1 MNATPVSVAVIADKT
16 VTKAEVLRTTTTGA
30 PVKIKAVANGKYL
43 LAEQQNGVAP
53 ENITVK
59 RSGKNLL
66 VMLEGTDSDQPQ
78 LIIEGFFDKPGE
90 LVGIAED
97 GEYHPF
103 IATDGESD
111 HEAAVLADG
120 ESSALALGA
129 ETMGDSLYNLEPA
142 AGFAW
147 SPALLAL
154 GGLAAI
160 IAATG
165 LGYMV
170 AKEQF
175 KDSGSDKSRSGSGN
189 EGSEGGTDKP
199 AQKPVMSAAIDNI
212 GSVTGPIPA
221 GGSTDDSRPEFTG
234 RATPGNTIEI
244 WDGSTK
250 LGETKV
256 NDDGSWS
263 FTPEKALTTGK
274 HSIYPIERDADGNK
288 SEAGEA
294 IDFTLDLTAPAKGS
308 ISQMIDNVGSKRGS
322 IAPGESTDDTT
333 PTLVGKAEPGSIVE
347 IWLDGKRI
355 GTADVTASGDWSY
368 TPAALGNGSHSFTV
382 VVTDPAGNRSLPSE
396 PYQIHVDTVAPENQ
410 GIGYIKDNEGAVT
423 GPIGEDGRTSDARP
437 SIGGEGQEKG
447 DIVKVIVDDE
457 VIGSVVVGDDGKW
470 EFRPEKPIGE
480 GEHLIEI
487 VITDPAGNE
496 SGKVDPIE
504 VIVDTQTPE
513 NNGIGYVEDR
523 SGDDPKRIEDGG
535 WLKDTQPAFGGE
547 GLKDGQIVEII
558 INDEVVGSVVV
569 KDGKWEFIPDTP
581 LGDDKYIVE
590 TIVKDSNGR
599 ESAKSDPVEI
609 NLDTEAPVQPA
620 IGGIEDN
627 TGDETG
633 PIGAGGTTDDTRPVI
648 SGSGAEADTIIRI
661 FDNDKEIGSVVVA
674 KDGTWSFQP
683 TEDNALTSGEH
694 VITVVSE
701 DRAGNQSEASE
712 SWTIIV
718 QTDLTQPQPTEST
731 FDTVWDDVA
740 MAIGNQ
746 LPGSLMND
754 NQPTFGGTGVPGSVV
769 YLYDGNAL
777 LATFSVLED
786 GSWEYTPA
794 AALDDGDHIF
804 RVAFGDET
812 QPQTARIPE
821 AGWDVEIDSIAPLPP
836 VRPDPASDAMAMP
849 FSADELLNNI
859 LPTLFS
865 EAEALPGTALTSTL
879 LQLADIDQPAA
890 EQPIEGVQAQP
901 SANDEQARLLAS
913 ISPDD
918 QPIY

>member
-16 VTKAEVLRTTTTGA
+16 VTKAEVLRTTKTGA

-59 RSGKNLL
+59 RAGKNLL
-66 VMLEGTDSDQPQ
+66 VMLEGTDLDQPQ

-175 KDSGSDKSRSGSGN
+175 KDSGSDKSRSGSGS
-189 EGSEGGTDKP
+189 EGADGGTDKP

-308 ISQMIDNVGSKRGS
+308 ISDMIDNVGSKRGS
-322 IAPGESTDDTT
+322 IASGDSTDDTT
-333 PTLVGKAEPGSIVE
+333 PTMVGKAEPGSTVE

-355 GTADVTASGDWSY
+355 GNALVTASGEWNY

-382 VVTDPAGNRSLPSE
+382 VVTDPAGNRSLPSD
-396 PYQIHVDTVAPENQ
+396 PYVIIVDTVAPENQ

-437 SIGGEGQEKG
+437 NIGGEGQEKG
-447 DIVKVIVDDE
+447 DIVKVIVDDD

-496 SGKVDPIE
+496 SGKIEPIE

-513 NNGIGYVEDR
+513 NNGIGYIEDR
-523 SGDDPKRIEDGG
+523 SGDEPKRIDDGG
-535 WLKDTQPAFGGE
+535 WLKDVQPVFGGE

-569 KDGKWEFIPDTP
+569 ENGKWEFIPEAP
-581 LGDDKYIVE
+581 LDDDKYIVE
-590 TIVKDSNGR
+590 TVVKDTTGR
-599 ESAKSDPVEI
+599 ESAKSDPIEI
-609 NLDTEAPVQPA
+609 NLDTEAPAQPA

-633 PIGAGGTTDDTRPVI
+633 PIAAGGTTDETRPVI

-661 FDNDKEIGSVVVA
+661 FDNEKEIGSVKVA
-674 KDGTWSFQP
+674 EDGTWSFQP
-683 TEDNALTSGEH
+683 AEGDALEAGNH
-694 VITVVSE
+694 IITVVSE

-718 QTDLTQPQPTEST
+718 QDDLPLPRNST
-731 FDTVWDDVA
+731 FDEVHDDIA
-740 MAIGNQ
+740 MDTGNQ
-746 LPGSLMND
+746 LPGSLIND
-754 NQPTFGGTGVPGSVV
+754 NQPTFRGTGVAGEMV
-769 YLYDGNAL
+769 YLYDEAEL
-777 LATFSVLED
+777 LATFLVEES
-786 GSWEYTPA
+786 GNWEYTPPE
-794 AALDDGDHIF
+794 ALAEGDHNF
-804 RVAFGDET
+804 RVAFGDDT
-812 QPQTARIPE
+812 QPLTARIPE
-821 AGWDVEIDSIAPLPP
+821 AGWDIEIDTIAPLPP
-836 VRPDPASDAMAMP
+836 LRPDPVPDTLALP
-849 FSADELLNNI
+849 FSASDLLNI
-859 LPTLFS
+859 TLPTLFS
-865 EAEALPGTALTSTL
+865 DAEQLLGTALANTML
-879 LQLADIDQPAA
+879 ELADIDQPAA
-890 EQPIEGVQAQP
+890 EQPIEVAQALS

>member
-78 LIIEGFFDKPGE
+78 LIIEGFFNKPGE

-103 IATDGESD
+103 VATDGESD

-175 KDSGSDKSRSGSGN
+175 KDSGSGN
-189 EGSEGGTDKP
+189 EGGTDKP

-234 RATPGNTIEI
+234 RGTPGNTIEI

-256 NDDGSWS
+256 KDDGSWS
-263 FTPEKALTTGK
+263 FTPQKALTTGK
-274 HSIYPIERDADGNK
+274 HTIYPIERDTDGNK
-288 SEAGEA
+288 SAAGEA
-294 IDFTLDLTAPAKGS
+294 IDFTLDLTAPAKGT
-308 ISQMIDNVGSKRGS
+308 IADIIDNVGSKRGS
-322 IAPGESTDDTT
+322 IASGESTDDTT
-333 PTLVGKAEPGSIVE
+333 PSLVGRGEPGSIVE

-355 GTADVTASGDWSY
+355 GTAAVTASGDWSY

-382 VVTDPAGNRSLPSE
+382 VVTDPAGNRSLPSN
-396 PYQIHVDTVAPENQ
+396 PYVIIVDTVAPENK

-423 GPIGEDGRTSDARP
+423 GPIGEDGRTSDPRP
-437 SIGGEGQEKG
+437 TIGGEGQEKG
-447 DIVKVIVDDE
+447 DIVKVIVDDN

-470 EFRPEKPIGE
+470 EFRPEKPIEE
-480 GEHLIEI
+480 GKHLIEI
-487 VITDPAGNE
+487 VIDDPAGNE
-496 SGKVDPIE
+496 SGKIEPIE
-504 VIVDTQTPE
+504 VIVDTKTPE
-513 NNGIGYVEDR
+513 NNGIGYIEDR
-523 SGDDPKRIEDGG
+523 SGDEPKRIEDGG
-535 WLKDTQPAFGGE
+535 WLKDPRPAFGGE

-558 INDEVVGSVVV
+558 INDKVVGSVVV
-569 KDGKWEFIPDTP
+569 KDSKWEFIPETP
-581 LGDDKYIVE
+581 LDDEKYIVE
-590 TIVKDSNGR
+590 TVVKDSTGR
-599 ESAKSDPVEI
+599 QSAKSDPIEI
-609 NLDTEAPVQPA
+609 NLDTEAPPQPA
-620 IGGIEDN
+620 IGEIKDN
-627 TGDETG
+627 VGESQN
-633 PIGAGGTTDDTRPVI
+633 PVAPGGTTDDTRPVI

-661 FDNDKEIGSVVVA
+661 YDNDTEIGSVKVG
-674 KDGTWSFQP
+674 KNGTWTFQP
-683 TEDNALTSGEH
+683 AEGDAFNEGNH
-694 VITVVSE
+694 VITVISE
-701 DRAGNQSEASE
+701 DRAGNQSEASP

-718 QTDLTQPQPTEST
+718 QPDQSLPLPKEGT
-731 FDTVWDDVA
+731 FEQIWDDFA
-740 MAIGNQ
+740 GGTGNM
-746 LPGSLMND
+746 LPGSKFND
-754 NQPTFGGTGVPGSVV
+754 KQPTFSGKGAIGSFV
-769 YLYDGNAL
+769 YLYDDDVL
-777 LATFSVLED
+777 LASVQVQEN
-786 GSWEYTPA
+786 GNWTYTPEIP
-794 AALDDGDHIF
+794 LDEGDYLF
-804 RVAFGDET
+804 RVAFGDKT
-812 QPQTARIPE
+812 QPLTARIPE
-821 AGWDVEIDSIAPLPP
+821 AGWDVEIDTT
-836 VRPDPASDAMAMP
+836 RPGKPGVSKPDSATEEMLLP
-849 FSADELLNNI
+849 FSVEELFTNAA
-859 LPTLFS
+859 PGLFS
-865 EAEALPGTALTSTL
+865 AREPVDITALAGT
-879 LQLADIDQPAA
+879 IA
-890 EQPIEGVQAQP
+890 EQGDSELTVTEQQVETQP
-901 SANDEQARLLAS
+901 VLSVAVDEQVRFLAS
-913 ISPDD
+913 ISSDE

>member
-111 HEAAVLADG
+111 HQAAVLADG

-263 FTPEKALTTGK
+263 FTPQKALTTGK

-308 ISQMIDNVGSKRGS
+308 ISDMIDNVGSKRGS

-382 VVTDPAGNRSLPSE
+382 VVTDPSGNRSLPSE

-457 VIGSVVVGDDGKW
+457 VIGSIVVGDDGKW

-569 KDGKWEFIPDTP
+569 ENGKWEYIPTGPLVDDT
-581 LGDDKYIVE
+581 YVIE
-590 TIVKDSNGR
+590 TVVKDSNGR
-599 ESAKSDPVEI
+599 ESAKSDPIKI
-609 NLDTEAPVQPA
+609 NLDTEAPDQPA

-627 TGDETG
+627 RGAETG
-633 PIGAGGTTDDTRPVI
+633 PVAAGGTTDDTRPVI

-661 FDNDKEIGSVVVA
+661 YDNDTEIGSVKVGE
-674 KDGTWSFQP
+674 DGTWSFQP
-683 TEDNALTSGEH
+683 SEDDALTPGDH
-694 VITVVSE
+694 VIKVVSE
-701 DRAGNQSEASE
+701 DRAGNQSDASE
-712 SWTIIV
+712 GWNIIV
-718 QTDLTQPQPTEST
+718 QSDLPLPVGRT
-731 FDTVWDDVA
+731 FDSVYDDVA
-740 MAIGNQ
+740 ADIGNK
-746 LPGSLMND
+746 LPGSLIND
-754 NQPTFGGTGVPGSVV
+754 NQPTFGGTGVAGDVV
-769 YLYDGNAL
+769 YLYDGNNL
-777 LATFSVLED
+777 LVTFTVQPD
-786 GSWEYTPA
+786 GNWSYTPPE
-794 AALDDGDHIF
+794 ALSEGDHIF
-804 RVAFGDET
+804 RVAFGNET
-812 QPQTARIPE
+812 QPQTARVPE
-821 AGWDVEIDSIAPLPP
+821 AGWDIEIDSIPP
-836 VRPDPASDAMAMP
+836 GPPTRPDPTPDAMALP
-849 FSADELLNNI
+849 FSASELLNN
-859 LPTLFS
+859 
-865 EAEALPGTALTSTL
+865 ALPKLFAEDEPEAGIALPQSIVE
-879 LQLADIDQPAA
+879 LADIDLPASEQQGEVGQAVSVVA
-890 EQPIEGVQAQP
+890 E
-901 SANDEQARLLAS
+901 EQARLLS
-913 ISPDD
+913 LISPDD

>member
-16 VTKAEVLRTTTTGA
+16 VTKAEVLRTTKTGA

-59 RSGKNLL
+59 RAGKNLL
-66 VMLEGTDSDQPQ
+66 VMLEGTDLDQPQ

-170 AKEQF
+170 AKDQF
-175 KDSGSDKSRSGSGN
+175 KDGGNDKSRSGN
-189 EGSEGGTDKP
+189 EGSTDKP

-234 RATPGNTIEI
+234 RGTPGNTIEI

-250 LGETKV
+250 LGETTV

-263 FTPEKALTTGK
+263 FTPTTALTAGK

-288 SEAGEA
+288 SAAGET

-308 ISQMIDNVGSKRGS
+308 ISDMIDNVGSKRGS
-322 IAPGESTDDTT
+322 IASGEATDDTT
-333 PTLVGKAEPGSIVE
+333 PTLVGKAEPGSTVE

-355 GTADVTASGDWSY
+355 GTALVTASGDWSF
-368 TPAALGNGSHSFTV
+368 TPEALGNGSHSFTV

-396 PYQIHVDTVAPENQ
+396 PYVIHVDTVAPDNK
-410 GIGYIKDNEGAVT
+410 GIGYIRDNEGAVT
-423 GPIGEDGRTSDARP
+423 GPIGEDGRTSDVRP
-437 SIGGEGQEKG
+437 TIGGEGQEKG
-447 DIVKVIVDDE
+447 DVVKVIVDDE
-457 VIGSVVVGDDGKW
+457 VIGSVIVGDDGKW

-496 SGKVDPIE
+496 SGKVKPIE

-523 SGDDPKRIEDGG
+523 SGDEAKRVEDGG
-535 WLKDTQPAFGGE
+535 WLKDAQPAFGGE

-569 KDGKWEFIPDTP
+569 KDGKWEFIPDAP
-581 LGDDKYIVE
+581 LDDDKYIVE

-599 ESAKSDPVEI
+599 ESAKSEPVEI
-609 NLDTEAPVQPA
+609 NLDTEAPAQPA

-627 TGDETG
+627 AGADTG

-701 DRAGNQSEASE
+701 DRAGNQSEASD
-712 SWTIIV
+712 SWTIVV
-718 QTDLTQPQPTEST
+718 QADLPLPQEST
-731 FDTVWDDVA
+731 FDTLYDDVA
-740 MAIGNQ
+740 MGIGNQ
-746 LPGSLMND
+746 LPGSLIND
-754 NQPTFGGTGVPGSVV
+754 NQPTFGGTGVPESMV
-769 YLYDGNAL
+769 YLYDGDTL
-777 LATFSVLED
+777 LATFTVQED
-786 GSWEYTPA
+786 GNWSYTPSE
-794 AALDDGDHIF
+794 ALDEGDHIF

-821 AGWDVEIDSIAPLPP
+821 AGWDIEIDSIAPLPP
-836 VRPDPASDAMAMP
+836 VRPDPVSDAMALP
-849 FSADELLNNI
+849 FSASELLNNA

-865 EAEALPGTALTSTL
+865 EAEPLPGTTLANALLEVVDS
-879 LQLADIDQPAA
+879 DHIAA
-890 EQPIEGVQAQP
+890 EQPTEGAQAHS
-901 SANDEQARLLAS
+901 SANDEHARLLAL